1 MDLTDLS
8 DARRGKRNGVI
19 RFTPAQRAARWKAR
33 HPEYVP
39 PKPNPETTRAWQKAN
54 PDKVAA
60 SYRRWG
66 QKKGPL
72 GLMLHNV
79 RRGAKTRGLDFSISA
94 ADFPTLPTH
103 CPVLGI
109 ELSYVGS
116 SDLNPR
122 SKSKASRASIDRKD
136 NSLGYVPGNVF
147 IISFRANQ
155 LKSDGTA
162 SELRA
167 LANWMEK

>member
-33 HPEYVP
+33 HPEYV
-39 PKPNPETTRAWQKAN
+39 
-54 PDKVAA
+54 
-60 SYRRWG
+60 